1 MWTLDWFGA
10 KLEVDNLDNAEK
22 LPSALPLHFSD
33 WCLCRVWQY
42 RVIMCPGSRPG
53 CDMSGHVN
61 HPLVP
66 WLTQSPP
73 CSAAVLQCGGRIKH
87 LLCRDLVIIKCGQ
100 LQSPV

>member
-10 KLEVDNLDNAEK
+10 KLEVDDLDNAEK
-22 LPSALPLHFSD
+22 LPGALPLHFSD
-33 WCLCRVWQY
+33 LCPCRVWQY
-42 RVIMCPGSRPG
+42 RVIMCPGPGPG

-73 CSAAVLQCGGRIKH
+73 CSAAVLQCGGLIKH
-87 LLCRDLVIIKCGQ
+87 LLCW
-100 LQSPV
+100 P